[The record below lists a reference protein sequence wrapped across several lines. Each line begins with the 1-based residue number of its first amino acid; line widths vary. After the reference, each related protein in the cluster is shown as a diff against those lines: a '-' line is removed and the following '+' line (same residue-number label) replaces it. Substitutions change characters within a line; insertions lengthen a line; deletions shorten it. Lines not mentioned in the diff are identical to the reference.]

1 MSYETLIY
9 SVNGRIATISLNR
22 PEKFNN
28 IRPPM
33 PDDIHNALSE
43 ANHDPDVRVIILQGE
58 GDSFCAGFDFSDG
71 LEQYGAWSI
80 GTSDNVFEGGD
91 SHWNPGADFM
101 TTTSPF
107 HGPIPRFMS
116 IWRSPKPVITKIH
129 GWCVGG
135 GSEMGLLGDIVIA
148 SEDAQIGTPYSR
160 VWGCHLTGMWI
171 YRLGLTRAKEYA
183 LTGNSISG
191 KEAADI
197 GLINHAVLLE
207 ELDDYV
213 QAYAEKMAGIP
224 VEQLAAMKLIVNQAF
239 DNMGLQTTQ
248 TMGVMMDG
256 MMRNIPAGR
265 EFIRKAK
272 AEGVGA
278 VVADRDGPFEDYSQ
292 GGKDRK
298 PRRKSEL

>member
-1 MSYETLIY
+1 MSYETVKY
-9 SVNGRIATISLNR
+9 SVAGRIATISLNR
-22 PEKFNN
+22 PDKFNN

-33 PDDIHNALSE
+33 PDDIHEALGE
-43 ANHDPDVRVIILQGE
+43 ANHDPEVRVIILQGE

-71 LEQYGAWSI
+71 LEQYGAWGI
-80 GTSDNVFEGGD
+80 GSSDNVFEGGD
-91 SHWNPGADFM
+91 KHWNPGADFM

-107 HGPIPRFMS
+107 HGPVPRFMS

-183 LTGNSISG
+183 LTGKSLSG
-191 KEAADI
+191 KEAAEI
-197 GLINHAVLLE
+197 GLINHAVTLE

-224 VEQLAAMKLIVNQAF
+224 VTQLAAMKLIVNQAF

-256 MMRNIPAGR
+256 MMRNTPEGR

-278 VVADRDGPFEDYSQ
+278 VIADRDGPFEDYSQ
-292 GGKDRK
+292 GGKDNK

>member
-1 MSYETLIY
+1 MSYETVKY
-9 SVNGRIATISLNR
+9 SVAGRIATISLNR
-22 PEKFNN
+22 PDKFNN

-33 PDDIHNALSE
+33 PDDIHEALGE
-43 ANHDPDVRVIILQGE
+43 ANHDPEVRVIILQGE

-71 LEQYGAWSI
+71 LEQYGAWGI
-80 GTSDNVFEGGD
+80 GSSDNVFEGGD
-91 SHWNPGADFM
+91 KHWNPGADFM

-107 HGPIPRFMS
+107 HGPVPRFMS

-183 LTGNSISG
+183 LTGKSLSG
-191 KEAADI
+191 KEAAEI
-197 GLINHAVLLE
+197 GLINHAVSLE

-224 VEQLAAMKLIVNQAF
+224 VTQLAAMKLIVNQAF

-256 MMRNIPAGR
+256 MMRNTPEGR

-278 VVADRDGPFEDYSQ
+278 VIADRDGPFKDYSQ
-292 GGKDRK
+292 GGKDNK